1 MTVIHNK
8 HYTSIKSRLMFDGV
22 VVAGM
27 IQGTIVIVL
36 SLDVVSFFLKDMHT
50 TLYMYLHVHSSTNPG
65 LRSMELLT
73 VHPFLSKHVL
83 NAESPMKVFS
93 NSEFCIVRNTDF
105 NIPCY
110 STIRNGKHSIR
121 YMYLGRYLCS
131 KLSSSDQQQP

>member
-1 MTVIHNK
+1 MTVIHNE
-8 HYTSIKSRLMFDGV
+8 HYTSIKFRLMFDGV

-27 IQGTIVIVL
+27 IQGTMIL
-36 SLDVVSFFLKDMHT
+36 SLDVVFFFKGCAY
-50 TLYMYLHVHSSTNPG
+50 YMY
-65 LRSMELLT
+65 T
-73 VHPFLSKHVL
+73 VHVFARPQQYQPRAMVYGTINCTSILISKHVL

-105 NIPCY
+105 NVPCY

-121 YMYLGRYLCS
+121 YMYLGPYLCS